1 MSLEHF
7 DLRLPRDAFNTRE
20 SARAGDIWR
29 LLQDAAILGSTRRGW
44 PPSRYNDESCAFIMR
59 RMTAVH
65 HTSALH
71 GEVLPTRTWVSTFR
85 RGMFSNRE
93 IRVTQGDSP
102 LVSATQEWVHV
113 RQPDLALV
121 RASEALQASFSPQEL
136 DDPVSL
142 PTTAPHPGGT
152 AFTLSFDCWH
162 MWMDPLAHANHP
174 LYIDWCDESVFRQL
188 AAAGLHP
195 DQLVNIAEQVTWKT
209 GVVAPERVTI
219 TSAVSATVPDGVVLT
234 HTITGGDGR
243 LCATA
248 TTVRGLTQGGGDALL
263 GALI

>member
-1 MSLEHF
+1 MSLEEF
-7 DLRLPRDAFNTRE
+7 ELRLPRNAFNTRE

-44 PPSRYNDESCAFIMR
+44 PPARYNIEKCAFIMR

-65 HTSALH
+65 HGTAVH
-71 GEVLPTRTWVSTFR
+71 GHDLQTRTWVATFKR
-85 RGMFSNRE
+85 AMFSNRE
-93 IRVTQGDSP
+93 IRVHQQGEP

-113 RQPDLALV
+113 RQPDMALI
-121 RASEALQASFSPQEL
+121 RASPALQESFSIRDL
-136 DDPVSL
+136 DDPIKL
-142 PTTAPHPGGT
+142 PPAEEHPAGIP
-152 AFTLSFDCWH
+152 FDFSFDCWH

-174 LYIDWCDESVFRQL
+174 LYVDWRDEAVHRRL

-195 DQLVNIAEQVTWKT
+195 DQLVNLAEQVTWKA

-219 TSAVSATVPDGVVLT
+219 TSQLTGTTPGGVVLE

-243 LCATA
+243 TCATA
-248 TTVRGLTQGGGDALL
+248 TTHRGLLDGGNAALCQ
-263 GALI
+263 ALS